1 MKAVRFHQY
10 GDPDVLRYEDVEQ
23 PVPGAGQVRV
33 RVAATSFNLVDAN
46 IRAGF
51 MQGPIPVTLPHSPG
65 IDVAGT
71 VDALG
76 EGVTAVPV
84 GDQVIGFLPMAGPGA
99 AAEYVLA
106 PVEALTPAP
115 KSVALSDAAALP
127 LVGLTAWQALFE
139 HVKLTAG
146 QRVLVNGAGGAV
158 GGYAV
163 QLAKQAGAVVIATAG
178 PRSSRCVTAA
188 GADKVIDHTTA
199 DIAAAVSQPVDVV
212 LNLAPVEPAQLDAL
226 LGLIR
231 PGGDAQWRAIWP
243 VVTGRGRDPR
253 AGDAAGDRI
262 PQVHDLVAGNNFSAV
277 CRSVGIPFDAW
288 VEARPAK
295 RNPDRPRLCDQ
306 HVLSIRR
313 PAVDCRPHSR
323 PPDVPRRNHA
333 DPRPYEYECR
343 WLRDH
348 AERVARPD
356 RRPRVRLR
364 RKPRYPGV
372 PR

>member
-33 RVAATSFNLVDAN
+33 RVAATSFNPVDAN

-76 EGVTAVPV
+76 EGVTGIQV

-139 HVKLTAG
+139 HAKLTAG

-163 QLAKQAGAVVIATAG
+163 QLAKQAGAFVIATAG
-178 PRSSRCVTAA
+178 PRSSRRVTAA
-188 GADKVIDHTTA
+188 GADEVIDHTTA
-199 DIAAAVSQPVDVV
+199 DVAAAVSQPVDVV

-231 PGGDAQWRAIWP
+231 PGGVLVNTTVWMPAPSDEE
-243 VVTGRGRDPR
+243 RGVRGIDLFVRSNAEQLSHLAELIDGGELRVEVARRVPL
-253 AGDAAGDRI
+253 AELPALHADAAAGAL
-262 PQVHDLVAGNNFSAV
+262 PSGKVVVVASG
-277 CRSVGIPFDAW
+277 G
-288 VEARPAK
+288 
-295 RNPDRPRLCDQ
+295 
-306 HVLSIRR
+306 
-313 PAVDCRPHSR
+313 
-323 PPDVPRRNHA
+323 
-333 DPRPYEYECR
+333 
-343 WLRDH
+343 
-348 AERVARPD
+348 
-356 RRPRVRLR
+356 
-364 RKPRYPGV
+364 
-372 PR
+372 

>member
-23 PVPGAGQVRV
+23 PNPGAGQVRV
-33 RVAATSFNLVDAN
+33 RVAATSFNPVDAN

-51 MQGPIPVTLPHSPG
+51 MQGPIPVTLPHTPG

-76 EGVTAVPV
+76 EGVTGIQV

-106 PVEALTPAP
+106 LAEALTPAP

-139 HVKLTAG
+139 HAKLTAG
-146 QRVLVNGAGGAV
+146 QRVLINGAGGAV

-163 QLAKQAGAVVIATAG
+163 QLAKQAGAFAIATAG
-178 PRSSRCVTAA
+178 PRSSRRVTAA
-188 GADKVIDHTTA
+188 GADEVIDHTTA
-199 DIAAAVSQPVDVV
+199 DVVAAVSRPVDVV

-231 PGGDAQWRAIWP
+231 PGGVLVNTTVWMPAPTDEERGVRGIDLFVRSDAEQLSHLVELIDGGELRVEVARRVP
-243 VVTGRGRDPR
+243 LAELPALHADAAAGALPSGKVVVT
-253 AGDAAGDRI
+253 
-262 PQVHDLVAGNNFSAV
+262 
-277 CRSVGIPFDAW
+277 
-288 VEARPAK
+288 
-295 RNPDRPRLCDQ
+295 
-306 HVLSIRR
+306 
-313 PAVDCRPHSR
+313 
-323 PPDVPRRNHA
+323 
-333 DPRPYEYECR
+333 
-343 WLRDH
+343 
-348 AERVARPD
+348 
-356 RRPRVRLR
+356 
-364 RKPRYPGV
+364 PGA
-372 PR
+372 